1 MTRADYYSPYK
12 AAHHPETIE
21 AIRKHKPVAPRNIQ
35 VDLEAYCP
43 HSCEFCSYRNVDWQS
58 HGMVFEEPPRPSENT
73 SIPWEIA
80 AVIPQQMYEAGIP
93 SIEITGGGESLA
105 YPYITGFLDQCMRWE
120 RDLAIVTNGVLFK
133 PALREHVKRL
143 QWIRFS
149 MDATTPEVY
158 TKVHR
163 TPAPVFNTVIK
174 HISDFIRNERKRPTV
189 VGISFVITP
198 HNWEQVYDAVGFY
211 KGLGADSIRFTFT
224 YEPTGT
230 GRLEPWQRNSV
241 LARMD
246 VAKQRWEDANFKVFG
261 VNRIHEYSAPND
273 DFSFCGYQH
282 FVWAIGYNG
291 KVYPCCIMKYHP
303 AFEMGD
309 LATTTLADMVG
320 SPERMKMG
328 FNLDVHDC
336 KSCWLRDK
344 NKFIESL
351 LQTPAHVDFV

>member
-1 MTRADYYSPYK
+1 MKADYYSPYK
-12 AAHHPETIE
+12 AAHHPVTIE
-21 AIRKHKPVAPRNIQ
+21 AIRRHKAISPRNIQ

-43 HSCEFCSYRNVDWQS
+43 HSCEFCSYRNVNWQAF
-58 HGMVFEEPPRPSENT
+58 GMDFTEPARPAENT

-80 AVIPQQMYEAGIP
+80 GDLPRQMWEANIP

-105 YPYITGFLDQCMRWE
+105 YPHIIPFLDE
-120 RDLAIVTNGVLFK
+120 LAVYDIDLAIVTNGVLFK
-133 PALREHVKRL
+133 PALRDHVKNL
-143 QWIRFS
+143 KWIRFS
-149 MDATTPEVY
+149 MDAITPDVY
-158 TKVHR
+158 HLVHR
-163 TPAPVFNTVIK
+163 TPAPVFNTVIRQ
-174 HISDFIRNERKRPTV
+174 ISTFIAQERQRPTV

-198 HNWEQVYDAVGFY
+198 HNYMQVASAAQFY
-211 KGLGADSIRFTFT
+211 RDLGADSIRYTFT

-230 GRLEPWQRNSV
+230 GRLEPEQRLEV
-241 LARMD
+241 MRAIET
-246 VAKQRWEDANFKVFG
+246 AKGLTETNDFKVFG

-291 KVYPCCIMKYHP
+291 LVYPCCIMKYHP
-303 AFEMGD
+303 EFVMGD
-309 LATTTLADMVG
+309 LSKMTLDQIVS

-328 FNLDVHDC
+328 FELDVNDC

-351 LQTPAHVDFV
+351 LQEPAHVDFV

>member
-1 MTRADYYSPYK
+1 
-12 AAHHPETIE
+12 
-21 AIRKHKPVAPRNIQ
+21 
-35 VDLEAYCP
+35 
-43 HSCEFCSYRNVDWQS
+43 
-58 HGMVFEEPPRPSENT
+58 MVFEEPPRPSDVT
-73 SIPWEIA
+73 HMPRDIALDIPR
-80 AVIPQQMYEAGIP
+80 QMRDAGIP

-105 YPYITGFLDQCMRWE
+105 YPHIIEFLSACAAFD

-133 PALREHVKRL
+133 YALRTRIQRL

-149 MDATTPEVY
+149 MDAITPEVY
-158 TKVHR
+158 HEVHR
-163 TPAPVFNTVIK
+163 TPAPVFNSVIRN
-174 HISDFIRNERKRPTV
+174 ITDFIKNERESPTV
-189 VGISFVITP
+189 VGISFVVTP
-198 HNWEQVYDAVGFY
+198 HNYHQVRDAATFY
-211 KGLGADSIRFTFT
+211 KDLGADSIRYTFT

-230 GRLEPWQRNSV
+230 GRLHLAQREQV
-241 LARMD
+241 LEDIAL
-246 VAKQRWEDANFKVFG
+246 AKLDSEDRRFKVFG

-303 AFEMGD
+303 QFEMGD
-309 LATTTLADMVG
+309 LATMTLEQMIA

-328 FNLDVHDC
+328 FNLDVTDC

-351 LQTPAHVDFV
+351 LQAPAHVDFV

>member
-1 MTRADYYSPYK
+1 VKADYYSSYK
-12 AAHHPETIE
+12 AAHHPETIQ
-21 AIRKHKPVAPRNIQ
+21 AIRAHQPVAPRNIQ

-58 HGMVFEEPPRPSENT
+58 HGMVFAEPPRPAADT
-73 SIPWEIA
+73 SIPRQIALEI
-80 AVIPQQMYEAGIP
+80 PRQMFYANIP

-105 YPYITGFLDQCMRWE
+105 YPWITEFLDECASWD

-149 MDATTPEVY
+149 MDAVTPEVY
-158 TKVHR
+158 TQVHR
-163 TPAPVFNTVIK
+163 TPAPVFNTVVK

-189 VGISFVITP
+189 VGISFVVTP
-198 HNWEQVYDAVGFY
+198 HNYKQVKDAAKYY
-211 KGLGADSIRFTFT
+211 KDLGADSIRYTFT

-230 GRLEPWQRNSV
+230 GRLDLWERQDV
-241 LARMD
+241 LKAIEA
-246 VAKQRWEDANFKVFG
+246 AKLANEDRDFKVFG

-291 KVYPCCIMKYHP
+291 LVYPCCIMKYHP
-303 AFEMGD
+303 EFVMGD
-309 LATTTLADMVG
+309 LAKNTLAEIVS

-328 FNLDVHDC
+328 FNLDVTDC

-351 LQTPAHVDFV
+351 LQVPMHADFV